1 MKTYRLLALGA
12 ALLITATESVALN
25 RLNGRGVQQLAEHP
39 AAQVM
44 ESYAVEPLPEV
55 VVTAPRILPEVVVTN
70 TRLPPSTP

>member
-25 RLNGRGVQQLAEHP
+25 RLNGRGVHQAAERP
-39 AAQVM
+39 ISAVM
-44 ESYAVEPLPEV
+44 ESYAVEPLPEI

-70 TRLPPSTP
+70 TRLPPAP